1 MISRAGDG
9 RERDP
14 LVREVLFPLGRT
26 LTTPGALEAV
36 PPSEM
41 LQAMRR
47 HARGDW
53 GDLCDEDRQAND
65 LALKNGARLLSAYHT
80 RDGKT
85 KFWIITEWDRSA
97 TTVLLP
103 AEY

>member
-1 MISRAGDG
+1 MVSRDNG

-14 LVREVLFPLGRT
+14 LVREVLFPLGQT
-26 LTTPGALEAV
+26 VMTPGV
-36 PPSEM
+36 RDGIPPSEM
-41 LQAMRR
+41 MQALRR

-53 GDLCDEDRQAND
+53 GELCNEDREAND
-65 LALKNGARLLSAYHT
+65 LALKNGARLLSSYQSSS
-80 RDGKT
+80 GV

-103 AEY
+103 EEY